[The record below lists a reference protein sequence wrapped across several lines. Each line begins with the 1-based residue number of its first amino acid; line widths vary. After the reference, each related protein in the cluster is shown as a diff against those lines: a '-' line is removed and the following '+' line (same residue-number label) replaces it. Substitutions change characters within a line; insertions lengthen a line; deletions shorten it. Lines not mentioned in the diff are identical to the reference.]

1 MVTVAYLP
9 SFGELIAV
17 LQQGKMSVEDAQKV
31 QSCSYLPSVIN
42 FLLWCAGN
50 RDLY

>member
-17 LQQGKMSVEDAQKV
+17 LQQGKMTVKDAQKV
-31 QSCSYLPSVIN
+31 HLTTAN
-42 FLLWCAGN
+42 
-50 RDLY
+50 